1 MSAECSSGICPC
13 METCPMKTAMDI
25 LGGKWKI
32 LILCALRQNGPTRYN
47 ALLRN
52 IKGITNTML
61 ASSLKELEQ
70 GGLVKR
76 VQYQEMPV
84 RVEYSIT
91 DACKQLVPAFQII
104 ARWSIE
110 TFGKKQP

>member
-1 MSAECSSGICPC
+1 
-13 METCPMKTAMDI
+13 MKNAMDV

-32 LILCALRQNGPTRYN
+32 PILCALRQDGPTRYN
-47 ALLRN
+47 ALLKR

-70 GGLVKR
+70 NGLVKR

-84 RVEYSIT
+84 RVEYSAT
-91 DACKQLVPAFQII
+91 EMSEQLVPAFQII
-104 ARWSIE
+104 GKWSMEMIKRNQE
-110 TFGKKQP
+110 VK